1 MAKLTKRV
9 IDAAKPHP
17 TRDIRLWADSP
28 RGFGLRIK
36 PSGVK
41 TFFVQYRSPVTG
53 KKVRHT
59 IGQYGRLSLDKALEE
74 AGRIFGGLPENKDLG
89 MERRNARA
97 EARTNART
105 VGELCDDYMRDAWDG
120 KVTYR
125 GKAKKASTLVIDEG
139 RIRRHI
145 KPLLGHRLVTEITP
159 HDITAF
165 MHDVRLGKTAA
176 DQKTGPRGRA
186 RVTGGAGTAART
198 VDLLGSLFSYAV
210 KHGLRP
216 DNPVARFERPPTR
229 RKDRALIPGE
239 YRRLGE
245 ALDALEKEGTNPVA
259 IAAIRALAL
268 TGCRRSEILSLRRDA
283 VDAHR
288 QVLRFADTKAGQQ
301 LRPVGR
307 AALDAI
313 RMVSERNGNPS
324 VFPAAFGDGHLVGVK
339 VFRQAVER
347 AGLQDVTMHTLR
359 HSYASVALELEYSEL
374 TIAGLLGHRSHSVT
388 SRYAHHVDRALVA
401 AADRVSRMIA
411 ERMGL
416 FAAHAT
422 GGIEVIPLP
431 ARRA

>member
-1 MAKLTKRV
+1 MAKLTKRM

-17 TRDIRLWADSP
+17 TREIRLWADSP

-53 KKVRHT
+53 KKVRFT

-74 AGRIFGGLPENKDLG
+74 AGRIFGGLPENRDLG
-89 MERRNARA
+89 IERRNARA
-97 EARTNART
+97 QARTNART
-105 VGELCDDYMRDAWDG
+105 MAELCDDYMRDAWDG

-125 GKAKKASTLVIDEG
+125 GRPKKASTLAIDEG
-139 RIRRHI
+139 RVRRHI
-145 KPLLGHRLVTEITP
+145 KPLLGHCLVTEITSS
-159 HDITAF
+159 DITAF
-165 MHDVRLGKTAA
+165 MHAVRLGKTAA
-176 DQKTGPRGRA
+176 DQRTGPRGRA
-186 RVTGGAGTAART
+186 RVTGGATTAARS

-210 KHGLRP
+210 RHGLRP
-216 DNPVARFERPPTR
+216 DNPVTRFERPPTR
-229 RKDRALIPGE
+229 RKDRALIPDE
-239 YRRLGE
+239 YCRLGE

-268 TGCRRSEILSLRRDA
+268 TGCRRSEIFSLRRDA

-288 QVLRFADTKAGQQ
+288 QVLGLADTKVGQQ
-301 LRPVGR
+301 MRPLGV
-307 AALDAI
+307 AALTVLNAAAGC
-313 RMVSERNGNPS
+313 EGNPY

-347 AGLQDVTMHTLR
+347 AGLQDVTIHTLR

-401 AADRVSRMIA
+401 AADRASAVIA
-411 ERMGL
+411 DRMGL
-416 FAAHAT
+416 T
-422 GGIEVIPLP
+422 GLRSRRDRRVVALRIPG
-431 ARRA
+431 